1 MTNKKAGGGDDANAH
16 QDPSADPVM
25 SQLKEMYDSVA
36 KEPLPQDLL
45 ALLDKLDKAERSR

>member
-1 MTNKKAGGGDDANAH
+1 MTEKKTDISAAAPPG
-16 QDPSADPVM
+16 QDSADPVM

-45 ALLDKLDKAERSR
+45 ALLDKLDEAERSR